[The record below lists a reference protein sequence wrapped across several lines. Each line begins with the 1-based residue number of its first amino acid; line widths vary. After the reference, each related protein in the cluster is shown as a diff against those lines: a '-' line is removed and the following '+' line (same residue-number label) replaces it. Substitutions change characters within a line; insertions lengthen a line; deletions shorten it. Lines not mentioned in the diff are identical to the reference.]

1 MGNLAGNTHFKECP
15 IKQICYLLNLQL
27 EKGLYNQLIK
37 STNGGR
43 MVKRELEVGLI
54 DKDGKWYPLN
64 EVNSAELAEA
74 LEKISKEI
82 AKRLALQKEQR

>member
-1 MGNLAGNTHFKECP
+1 
-15 IKQICYLLNLQL
+15 
-27 EKGLYNQLIK
+27 
-37 STNGGR
+37 

-74 LEKISKEI
+74 LDKISKEI
-82 AKRLALQKEQR
+82 AKRLSLQKEQR